1 MAVLDLFYLGIGAVG
16 FLLLWTIA
24 KACDRL

>member
-1 MAVLDLFYLGIGAVG
+1 VLDLFYLTVGAGG

-24 KACDRL
+24 RACDRV

>member
-1 MAVLDLFYLGIGAVG
+1 VLDLFYLAVGAGG

-24 KACDRL
+24 KACDRV